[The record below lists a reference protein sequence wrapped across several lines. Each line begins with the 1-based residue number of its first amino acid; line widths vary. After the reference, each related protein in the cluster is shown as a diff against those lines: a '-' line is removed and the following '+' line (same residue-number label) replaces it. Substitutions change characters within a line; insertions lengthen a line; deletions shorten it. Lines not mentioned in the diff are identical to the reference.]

1 TATIFKCFGDPV
13 THLQAA
19 SSVIA
24 GSNTVRMHRLLL
36 PMLILFFPGFR
47 ACARFLAAT
56 GVACERSKNTFTLL
70 ISYGRVCTVP
80 SSTSACKPG
89 RGEHALLSVRCGRLD
104 HLLRRTLFLPIGHVG
119 K

>member
-1 TATIFKCFGDPV
+1 MRMNRL
-13 THLQAA
+13 HL
-19 SSVIA
+19 
-24 GSNTVRMHRLLL
+24 T
-36 PMLILFFPGFR
+36 MLILFFPGFR

-89 RGEHALLSVRCGRLD
+89 PGERALLSVRCGRLA
-104 HLLRRTLFLPIGHVG
+104 HLLRHTLFLPRAHVG
-119 K
+119 KVVCDRGAVGGGKSRERIIQAI